1 MFAISVFVTK
11 IRIFIFFVE
20 FIGVFS
26 PNFYQIETRGK
37 GENPLG
43 LELLITLLIFSKKK
57 FFFIVLFIKSNDTVT
72 ITGMTIYTCAPSDFF
87 FYNYLT
93 KLYST

>member
-1 MFAISVFVTK
+1 MAFQTAGLNVNQHTQKTLLAAPWSSKSVEMFAISVFVTK

-57 FFFIVLFIKSNDTVT
+57 FFTNNS
-72 ITGMTIYTCAPSDFF
+72 
-87 FYNYLT
+87 
-93 KLYST
+93 